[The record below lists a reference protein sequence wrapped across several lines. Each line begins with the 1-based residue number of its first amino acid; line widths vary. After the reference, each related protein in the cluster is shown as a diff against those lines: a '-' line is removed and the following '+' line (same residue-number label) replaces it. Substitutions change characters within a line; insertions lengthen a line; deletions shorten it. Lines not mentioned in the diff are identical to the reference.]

1 MGVVV
6 STVIFLLA
14 LMWFLLLRPTTG
26 KQPPA
31 NRINDEDTTLVEE
44 SVSPFELI
52 PDVVHE
58 DDDVGAV
65 STIIVATLQAQKA
78 SDTPPAGGCPPR
90 ARDNFSIGYIGGY
103 VDAIL
108 RRKRIATMRTGY
120 TIGEL
125 VFVDVFGSKDGFSMY
140 EKYLS
145 LQHESDTE
153 FFAGMAAGETDIEEW
168 FKKKI
173 SAPFSWSVHVHGD
186 TSAA

>member
-1 MGVVV
+1 
-6 STVIFLLA
+6 
-14 LMWFLLLRPTTG
+14 MWFLLLRPAPG
-26 KQPPA
+26 KLRPA
-31 NRINDEDTTLVEE
+31 DRLSDEDTTLVEE

-65 STIIVATLQAQKA
+65 STIIVATLQAQK
-78 SDTPPAGGCPPR
+78 SSETPFAGACPPR

-108 RRKRIATMRTGY
+108 RRKRVATMRTGY

-125 VFVDVFGSKDGFSMY
+125 VFVDVFGSNEGFSLY

-145 LQHESDTE
+145 LQHESDTD

-168 FKKKI
+168 INKKI
-173 SAPFSWSVHVHGD
+173 SAPFSWSMHVHGD
-186 TSAA
+186 TRTA

>member
-1 MGVVV
+1 MGIVV
-6 STVIFLLA
+6 STVVFLLA
-14 LMWFLLLRPTTG
+14 LTWFLVLRPSPG
-26 KQPPA
+26 AKRPEVRSA
-31 NRINDEDTTLVEE
+31 NEDTTIVEE
-44 SVSPFELI
+44 SVSPLELI
-52 PDVVHE
+52 PDLVHE

-65 STIIVATLQAQKA
+65 STIIVSTLQAQKS
-78 SDTPPAGGCPPR
+78 SDTPPAGKCPPR

-108 RRKRIATMRTGY
+108 RRKRVATMRTGY

-125 VFVDVFGSKDGFSMY
+125 VFVDVFGSKDGFSLY

-145 LQHESDTE
+145 LQHDSDTD

-173 SAPFSWSVHVHGD
+173 NAPFSWSVHVHGEAS
-186 TSAA
+186 TA